1 MGGEALGLDTV
12 RTRALGTACGDV
24 SSAAAE
30 LAGDLGTVL
39 VSARLPMR
47 AAHLLR
53 EIEQELAGLCRVI
66 IATVAGAEAADDWL
80 RRPAT
85 LLRHLV
91 AAGVA
96 ERELWRSL
104 TDDCGANSLDH
115 GVFEFAESFR
125 TMGAAEWHAAITP
138 PGCGSFG
145 TGRYYSGGGAMR
157 GPDGRLYPLVVP
169 HLVVDDEHHY
179 TIDADAAP
187 NTPTVASL
195 GGADSGWTMVAYRTG
210 VERLFS
216 EPSMI
221 EEVLVGLAV
230 GTGLEIGAAI
240 SDDQLAGVHLR
251 AGRRASFLGTF
262 RPSAPVDV
270 SGAAA
275 LESPAPMVWLVVDGR
290 AGQYPI
296 DELVDRGAAAGDLA
310 SVPRARHTS
319 LGRFNTAD
327 NALTLMTG
335 AMSGFVAARD
345 LDEGRHRAY
354 EVMFEEHADG
364 RLRARVQ
371 TFTLEQ
377 GPNGAALHGWHLFVD
392 EHGELRQSPV
402 SYLAGP
408 ALSAPSTLLAH
419 NPMDPNFTGRLPGA
433 AIGVTIG

>member
-1 MGGEALGLDTV
+1 MDGEAFGLDSG
-12 RTRALGTACGDV
+12 RARALGVACGDV
-24 SSAAAE
+24 GSAAAE
-30 LAGDLGTVL
+30 LADDLGSL
-39 VSARLPMR
+39 LLSARQPMR

-53 EIEQELAGLCRVI
+53 EIEQELSGLCRVI
-66 IATVAGAEAADDWL
+66 IGTVDAAEAADDWL
-80 RRPAT
+80 TGPAAV
-85 LLRHLV
+85 LRHLV
-91 AAGVA
+91 VGVA
-96 ERELWRSL
+96 ERALWKSLDDDSGARSR
-104 TDDCGANSLDH
+104 DH
-115 GVFEFAESFR
+115 GVFELADSFR
-125 TMGAAEWHAAITP
+125 TMGVVEWHLAMTP

-145 TGRYYSGGGAMR
+145 AGRYYSGGGAMR

-169 HLVVDDEHHY
+169 HLAVDDEHHY

-187 NTPTVASL
+187 NAPTAASL

-216 EPSMI
+216 EPSMT

-230 GTGLEIGAAI
+230 GTGLDIGAAI
-240 SDDQLAGVHLR
+240 PDRQLAGVHLR
-251 AGRRASFLGTF
+251 AGRRASFLGAIPEGT
-262 RPSAPVDV
+262 PVDM

-296 DELVDRGAAAGDLA
+296 DELADQGVAVSDLV
-310 SVPRARHTS
+310 SVPPARQTS
-319 LGRFNTAD
+319 LGRLNTAE
-327 NALTLMTG
+327 NALALMIG
-335 AMSGFVAARD
+335 AISGFVAARD

-377 GPNGAALHGWHLFVD
+377 GPNGAALYGWHLFVD
-392 EHGELRQSPV
+392 EHGDLRQSPV

-419 NPMDPNFTGRLPGA
+419 NPMDPTFTSRLPGA
-433 AIGVTIG
+433 AIAVTTD

>member
-1 MGGEALGLDTV
+1 MGGEAFGLDTG
-12 RTRALGTACGDV
+12 RTRALGVACGDV
-24 SSAAAE
+24 SSAAAD
-30 LAGDLGTVL
+30 LAGDLGSVL
-39 VSARLPMR
+39 VSARQPMR
-47 AAHLLR
+47 ATHLLR
-53 EIEQELAGLCRVI
+53 EIEQELSGLGRVI
-66 IATVAGAEAADDWL
+66 IETVDGAEAADDWL
-80 RRPAT
+80 SGPAAA
-85 LLRHLV
+85 LRHLV
-91 AAGVA
+91 LAGVA
-96 ERELWRSL
+96 ERELWMSL
-104 TDDCGANSLDH
+104 TDDSGANARDH
-115 GVFEFAESFR
+115 GVFEFADSFR
-125 TMGAAEWHAAITP
+125 TMGVAEWHAAMTP
-138 PGCGSFG
+138 PGCRSFG

-216 EPSMI
+216 EPSTV
-221 EEVLVGLAV
+221 ETVLVGFAV

-240 SDDQLAGVHLR
+240 SDGQLAGVHLR
-251 AGRRASFLGTF
+251 AGRRASFLGTI
-262 RPSAPVDV
+262 PAGAPVDM

-275 LESPAPMVWLVVDGR
+275 LESPTPMVWLVVDGR

-335 AMSGFVAARD
+335 AISGFVAARD

-364 RLRARVQ
+364 RRRARVQ
-371 TFTLEQ
+371 TFALEQ
-377 GPNGAALHGWHLFVD
+377 GPNGAALYGWHLFVD
-392 EHGELRQSPV
+392 EHGDLRQSPV

-408 ALSAPSTLLAH
+408 AMSGPSTLLAH
-419 NPMDPNFTGRLPGA
+419 NPMDPGFTGSLPGA
-433 AIGVTIG
+433 AIGVTTG